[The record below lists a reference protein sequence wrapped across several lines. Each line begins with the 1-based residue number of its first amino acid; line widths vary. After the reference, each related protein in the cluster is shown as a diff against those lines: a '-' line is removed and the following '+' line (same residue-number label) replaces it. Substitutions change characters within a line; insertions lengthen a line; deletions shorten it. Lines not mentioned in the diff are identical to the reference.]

1 MQRLTYAICTER
13 IFLRVHLG
21 GALELQ
27 HAGVVVGFARCC
39 LGGADEVA
47 QSFGHILHGIDEDH
61 LQTTRTIVSTLV
73 QVVGG
78 FGVVS
83 RWWSV
88 PESLGLQNPDW
99 QLQV

>member
-1 MQRLTYAICTER
+1 MKVICTER